1 MTGADVSQGT
11 DDSDLEELRTAV
23 REFLADKASEEALRK
38 SIASE
43 PRFDPAL
50 WALMAE
56 QLRLP
61 ALAIPEEYGGEGFG
75 AVELGVG
82 LEEMGGAL
90 LCAPFFSTIRLAP
103 QTLPPSADELALAPP
118 LPRHPQG

>member
-61 ALAIPEEYGGEGFG
+61 ALAIPEEYGGGGFV
-75 AVELGVG
+75 AVG
-82 LEEMGGAL
+82 LGGVL
-90 LCAPFFSTIRLAP
+90 EGSGGGPFCGPCFLSIVLT
-103 QTLPPSADELALAPP
+103 
-118 LPRHPQG
+118 